1 MSKLIISG
9 IPRSGT
15 TYLFRSINNLPQS
28 PWSPHFDKI
37 VDHAHYLNDTI
48 KVHTPYNNFS
58 LNEDIKVIFL
68 HRNLF
73 DCILSNVKTFNHDT
87 DHSRNIGRDY
97 NGVLE
102 DKIFDQDIL
111 NLEQLFDVW
120 VTNAVFPTLVIKYEH
135 LAECQTQIED
145 FIERPFSLLPF
156 NLAPGKELDP
166 NIALKIS
173 NTYQNLL
180 SKLSALPPIYYT

>member
-15 TYLFRSINNLPQS
+15 TYLFRSVNNLPQS

-73 DCILSNVKTFNHDT
+73 DWVQQTFPEIGNTARDT
-87 DHSRNIGRDY
+87 P
-97 NGVLE
+97 V
-102 DKIFDQDIL
+102 
-111 NLEQLFDVW
+111 NLG
-120 VTNAVFPTLVIKYEH
+120 TN
-135 LAECQTQIED
+135 LAEALALSVPGLHQT
-145 FIERPFSLLPF
+145 PC
-156 NLAPGKELDP
+156 
-166 NIALKIS
+166 
-173 NTYQNLL
+173 
-180 SKLSALPPIYYT
+180 